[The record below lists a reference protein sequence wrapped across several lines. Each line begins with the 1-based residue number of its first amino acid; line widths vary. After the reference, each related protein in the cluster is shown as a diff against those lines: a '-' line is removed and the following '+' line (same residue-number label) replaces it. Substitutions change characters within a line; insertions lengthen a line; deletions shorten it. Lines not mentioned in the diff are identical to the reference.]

1 MTTAPP
7 RPRPHWALALAGT
20 ALAYA
25 LVGWAALS
33 LAIPPGYASPLFP
46 SSGIALACAL
56 TFGWAAVAG
65 VGVGAFAV
73 NYLVAPNP
81 GLSPGVA
88 IALPALIGFGAAA
101 QAWLGAWVAR
111 RVVSQPLTL
120 SEPRDVAVFFGFGA
134 IVAALV
140 SSTIGTFALWWLVGH
155 TGPGLAVTWWSWA
168 TGDVLGMLTATPIVL
183 SWIGQPA
190 AEWQG
195 RRWTVGVTMLIATVL
210 VAFSIKQVDRWEEA
224 RVQTTFERDA
234 LHATSNLA
242 SRLEYPMHALEAL
255 RGVFAASETVSRD
268 EMRRATAAW
277 VGPAGH
283 LQAAGWS
290 ELVRRGAVAEYQAA
304 VRLHDLPGFT
314 VYDRDDAD
322 AAAWSDDRMVV
333 MRYVEPME
341 TNKRALG
348 VNVRSVAAARTAI
361 DHAIRTDTR
370 AATAGFRA
378 TQETGDQ
385 ASVVIYQAVYRGS
398 PQTPPDREAAAIGVV
413 FVTLRMDDA
422 LAAFSKSLPPYLT
435 LCIVDT
441 DPAAK
446 RKLLAGPADCAAGRT
461 DMSFTRPL
469 AFADRQW
476 SLIVA
481 AQRDAVPDAR
491 ARNALL
497 FSVIGLLATAMLG
510 TLLLT
515 VTGRARRIEA
525 IVQDRTLALQRE
537 IGERERTE
545 AELRESEQ
553 RFRNILNNVP
563 IGVVYTDLQG
573 RIKQVNPRFCE
584 LTGYPAEE
592 LAQRDVSLMT
602 HPDDR
607 MEDLTLVRQLV
618 AGDLPVFRR
627 QSRYVTRDGRTVW
640 VQSVVSLL
648 RSPSGEPARI
658 VAVVEDITE
667 HLRLA
672 EAERARSL
680 AEAANLAKSEFLSRM
695 SHELR
700 TPLNAML
707 GFAQL
712 MELDQRHPLPESH
725 RPWIAQIQSAGW
737 HLLEM
742 INDVLDLSRIEAGT
756 LSLQVQT
763 LDLRQ
768 MLAAT
773 LSLVERDAER
783 RDIAIS
789 QDLPGAALRVRGD
802 ATRVKQILTNLLSN
816 AVKYNADS
824 GRIHI
829 AARVTQRDTVEI
841 VVTDTGL
848 GMTESQL
855 GQLFQPFNR
864 LGRERSGQEG
874 TGIGLVISQ
883 RLAEL
888 MGGSLRALSTAGEGS
903 SFILTLP
910 RAGEA
915 EARETGTAP
924 SRPQAVDYHQRV
936 VHYVEDNETNVEVM
950 RGVLSRRP
958 QVRLDVS
965 ITGLDGLAAIRAHR
979 PDLILLDMH
988 LPDID
993 GLELLRHLKADPA
1006 TADIPVVAV
1015 SADALAS
1022 QIETALQAGAQQY
1035 LTKPISVAELL
1046 AVVDAVL
1053 DSAETRFG

>member
-1 MTTAPP
+1 M
-7 RPRPHWALALAGT
+7 
-20 ALAYA
+20 AYA
-25 LVGWAALS
+25 LVGWATLS
-33 LAIPPGYASPLFP
+33 LALPPSYASPLFP
-46 SSGIALACAL
+46 SSGIALACVL
-56 TFGWAAVAG
+56 TYGWRV
-65 VGVGAFAV
+65 V
-73 NYLVAPNP
+73 
-81 GLSPGVA
+81 PGVA
-88 IALPALIGFGAAA
+88 LGALALELLLTPERGASGGMAWALAGLIAFGAAA
-101 QAWLGAWVAR
+101 QAGLGAWTAR
-111 RVVSQPLTL
+111 RLLAPPITL
-120 SEPRDVAVFFGFGA
+120 SEPRDVAVFF
-134 IVAALV
+134 VSAALV
-140 SSTIGTFALWWLVGH
+140 AGATSSTVATFSLWWLAGH
-155 TGPGLAVTWWSWA
+155 AVDSLGLTWWSWA
-168 TGDVLGMLTATPIVL
+168 TGDVLGVLTATPIVL
-183 SWIGQPA
+183 SWIGRPA
-190 AEWQG
+190 EEWRA
-195 RRWTVGVTMLIATVL
+195 RRWTVGVTMLIATIL
-210 VAFSIKQVDRWEEA
+210 VALSIKQVDRWEES

-234 LHATSNLA
+234 MHATSNLA
-242 SRLEYPMHALEAL
+242 ARMEFPLHALEAL
-255 RGVFAASETVSRD
+255 RGVFVASDTVSRD
-268 EMRRATAAW
+268 EMRRAAGAW
-277 VGPAGH
+277 VGTDSH
-283 LQAAGWS
+283 LHAVGWGERVQRAA
-290 ELVRRGAVAEYQAA
+290 VPEYQAA
-304 VRLHDLPGFT
+304 VREHDFPAFT
-314 VYDRDDAD
+314 VFDRPDAD
-322 AAAWSDDRMVV
+322 PLARADQQMVI
-333 MRYVEPME
+333 MRFVEPSSGN
-341 TNKRALG
+341 TRALG
-348 VNVRSVAAARTAI
+348 VNIRSVPAARAAVDLAI
-361 DHAIRTDTR
+361 DSDQPTAS
-370 AATAGFRA
+370 AGFRS

-385 ASVVIYQAVYRGS
+385 SSVVIYRAVYRGS
-398 PQTPPDREAAAIGVV
+398 PQTAAERRDEAFGVV
-413 FVTLRMDDA
+413 FVTLRMGDA
-422 LAAFSKSLPPYLT
+422 MATFQKTLPPYLT
-435 LCIVDT
+435 LCIFDT
-441 DPAAK
+441 ESSQ
-446 RKLLAGPADCAAGRT
+446 RRLLAGPAACSNGSS
-461 DMSFTRPL
+461 DMSFTRPVR
-469 AFADRQW
+469 FADREW
-476 SLIVA
+476 SFVVTA
-481 AQRDAVPDAR
+481 SRDSVPDAR

-537 IGERERTE
+537 ITERERTE

-573 RIKQVNPRFCE
+573 NVKQVNPRFCE
-584 LTGYPAEE
+584 LTGYGAEE
-592 LAQRDVSLMT
+592 LAQHDVSLMT

-607 MEDLTLVRQLV
+607 AEDQALVRQLV
-618 AGDLPVFRR
+618 AGDIPMFRR

-648 RSPSGEPARI
+648 RSPTGEPARI

-667 HLRLA
+667 HLQLA

-712 MELDQRHPLPESH
+712 LELDQRQPLPDSH
-725 RPWIAQIQSAGW
+725 RPWVAQIQSAGW

-756 LSLQVQT
+756 LSLQVQP
-763 LDLRQ
+763 LDLREV
-768 MLAAT
+768 LAST
-773 LSLVERDAER
+773 LSLVERDAAR
-783 RDIAIS
+783 RDIVIS
-789 QDLPGAALRVRGD
+789 QDLQGAAMRVRGD

-829 AARVTQRDTVEI
+829 ATRAPQRDMVEI
-841 VVTDTGL
+841 AVTDTGL
-848 GMTESQL
+848 GMTDDQL
-855 GQLFQPFNR
+855 AQLFQPFNR

-888 MGGSLRALSTAGEGS
+888 MGGSLRVRSTAGEGS
-903 SFILTLP
+903 TFVLTLP
-910 RAGEA
+910 RAA
-915 EARETGTAP
+915 EEDARTLDASP
-924 SRPQAVDYHQRV
+924 SKPQAVDYHQRI

-965 ITGLDGLAAIRAHR
+965 ITGLDGLASIRAHR

-993 GLELLRHLKADPA
+993 GLELLRHLKADPS

-1015 SADALAS
+1015 SADALAA
-1022 QIETALQAGAQQY
+1022 QIDAALQAGAQQY

>member
-1 MTTAPP
+1 M
-7 RPRPHWALALAGT
+7 
-20 ALAYA
+20 AYA

-46 SSGIALACAL
+46 SSGIALACVL
-56 TFGWAAVAG
+56 TYGWGAVVG
-65 VGVGAFAV
+65 VGIGAFAV
-73 NYLVAPNP
+73 NHLAAPGTDTSPLVA
-81 GLSPGVA
+81 V
-88 IALPALIGFGAAA
+88 ALPAVIGCGAAA

-111 RVVSQPLTL
+111 RVTSQPLTL
-120 SEPRDVAVFFGFGA
+120 SEPRDVAAFFGFGA

-140 SSTIGTFALWWLVGH
+140 SSSVGTLALWWFVGT
-155 TGPGLAVTWWSWA
+155 TGPGLMVTWWSWA

-183 SWIGQPA
+183 SWIGRPA

-195 RRWTVGVTMLIATVL
+195 RRWTVGLTMLIATVL
-210 VAFSIKQVDRWEEA
+210 VALSIKQVDRWEEA

-234 LHATSNLA
+234 LHATSSLA
-242 SRLEYPMHALEAL
+242 SRLEYPLHALDAL
-255 RGVFAASETVSRD
+255 RGVFIASDVVSREEMRLAAAS
-268 EMRRATAAW
+268 W
-277 VGPAGH
+277 VGPDGH

-290 ELVRRGAVAEYQAA
+290 EVVQRSAVPEYEAA
-304 VRLHDLPGFT
+304 VRLGDLPDFN
-314 VYDRDDAD
+314 VYDRADAD
-322 AAAWSDDRMVV
+322 AAARTDPRMVV
-333 MRYVEPME
+333 MRYVEPIAA
-341 TNKRALG
+341 NRRALG
-348 VNVRSVAAARTAI
+348 VNVRSITAARVAI
-361 DHAIRTDTR
+361 DHAIRTDR
-370 AATAGFRA
+370 QAATAGFRA

-385 ASVVIYQAVYRGS
+385 ASVVIYRAVYRGL
-398 PQTPPDREAAAIGVV
+398 PETPAEREAAAVGVV

-422 LAAFSKSLPPYLT
+422 LSAFTRTLPPYLT
-435 LCIVDT
+435 VCIVDN
-441 DPAAK
+441 DSAAQ
-446 RKLLAGPADCAAGRT
+446 RRLLAGPADCADGRA
-461 DMSFTRPL
+461 DMSFNRPL
-469 AFADRQW
+469 SFADRQW
-476 SLIVA
+476 SLIVTA
-481 AQRDAVPDAR
+481 KRDAVPDMR

-525 IVQDRTLALQRE
+525 IVQDRTVALQRE
-537 IGERERTE
+537 IAERERTE

-584 LTGYPAEE
+584 LTGHPAEE

-607 MEDLTLVRQLV
+607 MEDETLIRQLV
-618 AGDLPVFRR
+618 AGDIPMFRR

-725 RPWIAQIQSAGW
+725 RPWVAQIQSAGW

-756 LSLQVQT
+756 LSLQIQT

-768 MLAAT
+768 VLAAT

-783 RDIAIS
+783 RDIAIT
-789 QDLPGAALRVRGD
+789 QDLSGAAMRVRGD

-829 AARVTQRDTVEI
+829 AARVQQRDTVEI

-848 GMTESQL
+848 GMTEAQL
-855 GQLFQPFNR
+855 AQLFQPFNR

-888 MGGSLRALSTAGEGS
+888 MGGSLRAMSTAGEGS

-910 RAGEA
+910 RAGDEDPRA
-915 EARETGTAP
+915 AGAAPARAQP
-924 SRPQAVDYHQRV
+924 VDYHQRV

-965 ITGLDGLAAIRAHR
+965 ITGLDGLAAIRATR

-993 GLELLRHLKADPA
+993 GLELLRHLKADA
-1006 TADIPVVAV
+1006 STADIPVVAV

-1022 QIETALQAGAQQY
+1022 QIESALQAGAQQY